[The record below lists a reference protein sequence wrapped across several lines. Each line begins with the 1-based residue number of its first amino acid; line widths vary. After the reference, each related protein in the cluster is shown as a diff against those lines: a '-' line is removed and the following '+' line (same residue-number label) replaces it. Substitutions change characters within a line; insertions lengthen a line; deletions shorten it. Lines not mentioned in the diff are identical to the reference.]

1 MFPIAAS
8 IPYLFYFFF
17 LLILTC
23 YKKIKSR
30 NQILFLLLL
39 IAIVVFISYNGEYS
53 DWRAYKAYTDNCR
66 CIECTYFEPLFDLLT
81 YVASQTIGFKLIP
94 LVSFIM
100 LFIVFIKINKFANNN
115 LQYFILTLS
124 IFLIFLPLY
133 YGALRQSISF
143 SFVLLSLLYFYDAK
157 YFKSIFLVILAMGFH
172 LSAIIIYL
180 VFLIYLLI
188 WKITYQNLK
197 YFIIFLIISFLAGIV
212 LMNIFYSDMAI
223 IDSFNAGTRNAKV
236 DRLKIMLLPI
246 ERTVILVMSIYIM
259 NFFKHD
265 KTFVYMALIS
275 ISGALFYLVVYKY
288 SLNTA
293 GRITAFFRLADLFI
307 LYYFFKILFSRNKLN
322 INTNHLN
329 NISIV
334 LIVLYSIIKYY
345 FTIVSVGFFR

>member
-17 LLILTC
+17 LLILTG

-157 YFKSIFLVILAMGFH
+157 YFKSIF
-172 LSAIIIYL
+172 
-180 VFLIYLLI
+180 
-188 WKITYQNLK
+188 
-197 YFIIFLIISFLAGIV
+197 
-212 LMNIFYSDMAI
+212 
-223 IDSFNAGTRNAKV
+223 
-236 DRLKIMLLPI
+236 
-246 ERTVILVMSIYIM
+246 
-259 NFFKHD
+259 
-265 KTFVYMALIS
+265 
-275 ISGALFYLVVYKY
+275 
-288 SLNTA
+288 
-293 GRITAFFRLADLFI
+293 
-307 LYYFFKILFSRNKLN
+307 
-322 INTNHLN
+322 
-329 NISIV
+329 
-334 LIVLYSIIKYY
+334 
-345 FTIVSVGFFR
+345 